1 MEQAGPSTRS
11 VRRVGLVLALS
22 FALVAAGVVGLL
34 LLRAGQKPATDP
46 ALSAATSGITS
57 APPAVDVA
65 EIGLKNAGRARFQFV
80 DKADPTRVV
89 GVMEWSALDPQGGGR
104 AVVREPRATI
114 FLSGGR
120 VAHVRAARGRIFTP
134 PKSDQPE
141 SGTFEGGVPVAIF
154 EPRADGTVDVEADTP
169 VALLFTPGLTFNL
182 ALGEVS
188 APDEFRLST
197 PRVEMS
203 GRGLRIVGNQVR
215 RQIELLE
222 IESTD
227 YVRIAAG
234 QAAGADAA
242 SGPAATEARAAG
254 GSVQHAL
261 ADRPRSDEAVVPSA
275 NTDRET
281 FYHAVVDARVR
292 LRRNAL
298 TLSADRLELWAA
310 LRNNSLSAGAMGAL
324 GPADFHAA
332 PHADTSV
339 GSSLSRSSASHRS
352 RLTLASFQ
360 PVAASGGPGA
370 GVDPRANEPA
380 SLYQSRPDQMEL
392 TWFGPL
398 TVKPVDARPEELRRD
413 ELALRLTSDQTGM
426 VSVADE
432 SAGLR
437 AQCAWVDYGATSRDL
452 TLSGGGPK
460 GVVLT
465 GEGRG
470 RLEAPALTANLASG
484 SVRVVGPGVLL
495 AAGEERAALAFRRGA
510 AGAPARSRQISW
522 NREAQLSLAV
532 VDGWIT
538 DRLKEAAF
546 TGKVLAE
553 DQRGTLSAGFARATF
568 EPAGGSALRGPGFTL
583 SRLIASG
590 NVALETGQSASL
602 RARALDVVFAPSGTR
617 GGTPDPV
624 SLAATGEVSARR
636 DRWRLEA
643 GALNAALTRDARGGV
658 GVTTVRAQ
666 TDVRLTGDRLIV
678 TAERAEVDA
687 TLEHAEIWGGEAGA
701 TIARDGGAVSG
712 PHMIVDGRERSLVV
726 NGAGTF
732 RFVRDRAA
740 GAADAGGGGSP
751 LAPALGARPSSQ
763 VRVDATW
770 TERLMVD
777 EDAGTVLA
785 VGSATAVSSPT
796 SAEMDTLSAERIAL
810 AFTPVE
816 RAAMPEAAAGDPASR
831 ADAQQTVRRQ
841 LLRAEA
847 TGSEGNLAHI
857 DSRRFAESV
866 GSFED
871 RTLERIVY
879 VEGARIVVSDEAS
892 AIEVPG
898 AGRLLVDDRRASRG
912 RVEQNAVAGPLELS
926 NSRGTSVFSWGGSLR
941 FDRRSGELTMSN
953 QVRLLH
959 RVAPGEPVTS
969 LECERLGA
977 TTRVPA
983 RARSLGEPLPLPGQQ
998 AELVSARAEGAVVV
1012 RSAQAQLVADRLTYD
1027 AIRQSAQAAA
1037 NPENRVT
1044 FFDPSRPQPVTAAR
1058 LEWDLLRNKVRVIEP
1073 SSVSV
1078 PGGAR
1083 LPGR

>member
-22 FALVAAGVVGLL
+22 FALVAAGAIGIL
-34 LLRAGQKPATDP
+34 LLRANQRPAADP
-46 ALSAATSGITS
+46 AAASATSGITS

-80 DKADPTRVV
+80 DKADPTRVL
-89 GVMEWSALDPQGGGR
+89 GVMEWAALDPQGGGR

-154 EPRADGTVDVEADTP
+154 EPRPDGTVDVEADTP
-169 VALLFTPGLTFNL
+169 VALLFTPGLSFNL

-215 RQIELLE
+215 QQIELLE

-227 YVRIAAG
+227 YVRIASG
-234 QAAGADAA
+234 SAAGTEGLVGQGAA
-242 SGPAATEARAAG
+242 PTDDTPSR
-254 GSVQHAL
+254 L
-261 ADRPRSDEAVVPSA
+261 ADRPRAEEARDTHAPG
-275 NTDRET
+275 DRET
-281 FYHAVVDARVR
+281 FYHAVVDSRVR
-292 LRRNAL
+292 LRRGTL
-298 TLSADRLELWAA
+298 TLSADRIEFWAA
-310 LRNNSLSAGAMGAL
+310 LRNNALAPDAL
-324 GPADFHAA
+324 GAATPWREAPVVEARRADRLPGAVASGRAA
-332 PHADTSV
+332 RPRA
-339 GSSLSRSSASHRS
+339 
-352 RLTLASFQ
+352 TLASFQ
-360 PVAASGGPGA
+360 PRWHPGGPGA

-380 SLYQSRPDQMEL
+380 SLYRARADQAEL

-398 TVKPVDARPEELRRD
+398 TVKPLDARPDELRQD
-413 ELALRLTSDQTGM
+413 ELALRLTSDQTGV

-470 RLEAPALTANLASG
+470 RLEVPTLTANLASG
-484 SVRVVGPGVLL
+484 KVRVDGPGVML
-495 AAGEERAALAFRRGA
+495 AAGDERASPAVRRSA
-510 AGAPARSRQISW
+510 ADTPARSRQVSW
-522 NREAQLSLAV
+522 NRRADLTLAV
-532 VDGWIT
+532 ADGWIT
-538 DRLKEAAF
+538 DRIKDASF

-553 DQRGTLSAGFARATF
+553 DPRGTLSAGFARASF
-568 EPAGGSALRGPGFTL
+568 EPSRAAGARTPAFSL
-583 SRLIASG
+583 SRIVASDS
-590 NVALETGQSASL
+590 VALETGQNASL
-602 RARALDVVFAPSGTR
+602 RSQSLDVVFAASAQ

-636 DRWRLEA
+636 DRWRLDA
-643 GALNAALTRDARGGV
+643 GALIATLTRESRGGV
-658 GVTTVRAQ
+658 GVAGVRAQ
-666 TDVRLTGDRLIV
+666 ADVRLTGDRLSV
-678 TAERAEVDA
+678 RAERAEVD
-687 TLEHAEIWGGEAGA
+687 TTIERAELWGGEAA
-701 TIARDGGAVSG
+701 ASIARDGGAVTG
-712 PHMIVDGRERSLVV
+712 PHMVVDGRERSLVV
-726 NGAGTF
+726 AGPGTF
-732 RFVRDRAA
+732 RFVRERAA
-740 GAADAGGGGSP
+740 GSAPDVFGGGSP

-770 TERLMVD
+770 TERLTVD
-777 EDAGTVLA
+777 EDAGTVEA
-785 VGSATAVSSPT
+785 VGAATAVSSPT
-796 SAEMDTLSAERIAL
+796 SAEMDTLNADRIAL
-810 AFTPVE
+810 AFTPLE
-816 RAAMPEAAAGDPASR
+816 RAAPDAAPGPHGEAPQA
-831 ADAQQTVRRQ
+831 VRRQ

-847 TGSEGNLAHI
+847 TGSEGALAHI

-866 GSFED
+866 GDFED
-871 RTLERIVY
+871 RTLERIIY
-879 VEGARIVVSDEAS
+879 IEGTRLVASDEAS
-892 AIEVPG
+892 TMTVPG
-898 AGRLLVDDRRASRG
+898 AGRLLVDDRRASKG
-912 RVEQNAVAGPLELS
+912 RANQPQGAGPLELTG
-926 NSRGTSVFSWGGSLR
+926 SRGTSVFSWVGSLR
-941 FDRRSGELTMSN
+941 FDRRAGELVMDN

-959 RVAPGEPVTS
+959 RASPGDPVTS
-969 LECERLGA
+969 LECERLA
-977 TTRVPA
+977 STMRTASRVRAAGDAAPA
-983 RARSLGEPLPLPGQQ
+983 PGQQ
-998 AELVSARAEGAVVV
+998 TELVSAKAEGAVVV

-1027 AIRQSAQAAA
+1027 ALRQSAQAAA

-1058 LEWDLLRNKVRVIEP
+1058 LEWDIVRNKVRVIEP

>member
-22 FALVAAGVVGLL
+22 FALVAAGAIGIL
-34 LLRAGQKPATDP
+34 LLRANQRPGANPA
-46 ALSAATSGITS
+46 SASATSGITS

-89 GVMEWSALDPQGGGR
+89 GVMEWAALDPQGGGR

-154 EPRADGTVDVEADTP
+154 EPRPDGTVDVEADTP
-169 VALLFTPGLTFNL
+169 VALLFTPGLSFNL

-215 RQIELLE
+215 QQIELLE
-222 IESTD
+222 VESTD
-227 YVRIAAG
+227 YVRMASG
-234 QAAGADAA
+234 GAAGADG
-242 SGPAATEARAAG
+242 SGGPAAAPDDGTQPR
-254 GSVQHAL
+254 L
-261 ADRPRSDEAVVPSA
+261 ADRPRADEARDPTA
-275 NTDRET
+275 PGDRET
-281 FYHAVVDARVR
+281 FYHAVVDSRVR
-292 LRRNAL
+292 LRRGTL
-298 TLSADRLELWAA
+298 TLSADRLEFWAA
-310 LRNNSLSAGAMGAL
+310 LRNNALAPEAL
-324 GPADFHAA
+324 GAVTPVRAVPAIEAHRADRSPEYAQGLAA
-332 PHADTSV
+332 RPRV
-339 GSSLSRSSASHRS
+339 
-352 RLTLASFQ
+352 TLASFQ
-360 PVAASGGPGA
+360 PGAPAGGPGA

-380 SLYQSRPDQMEL
+380 SLYQARADQAEL

-398 TVKPVDARPEELRRD
+398 TVKPLDARPDELRQD
-413 ELALRLTSDQTGM
+413 ELALRLTSDQTGV

-470 RLEAPALTANLASG
+470 RLEVPMLTANLASG
-484 SVRVVGPGVLL
+484 SVRVNGPGVML
-495 AAGEERAALAFRRGA
+495 AAGDERVSPTVRRGA
-510 AGAPARSRQISW
+510 ADAPARSRQISW
-522 NREAQLSLAV
+522 NRQAHLTLAV
-532 VDGWIT
+532 ADGWIT
-538 DRLKEAAF
+538 DRIKEASF

-553 DQRGTLSAGFARATF
+553 DPRGTLSAGFARALF
-568 EPAGGSALRGPGFTL
+568 EPVHAGGPRAPAFSL
-583 SRLIASG
+583 SRLIASDS
-590 NVALETGQSASL
+590 VALETGQNASL
-602 RARALDVVFAPSGTR
+602 RAQSLDVVFAPSAAG

-636 DRWRLEA
+636 DRWRLDA
-643 GALNAALTRDARGGV
+643 GAINAALTRDSRGGV
-658 GVTTVRAQ
+658 GVSSVRAQ
-666 TDVRLTGDRLIV
+666 TDVRLTGDRLSV
-678 TAERAEVDA
+678 AAERAEVDA
-687 TLEHAEIWGGEAGA
+687 TIERAEIWGGDTAA
-701 TIARDGGAVSG
+701 SIARDGGTVTG
-712 PHMIVDGRERSLVV
+712 PHMVVDGRERSLVV
-726 NGAGTF
+726 TGPGTF
-732 RFVRDRAA
+732 RFVRDRGA
-740 GAADAGGGGSP
+740 GSAADIFGGGSP

-770 TERLMVD
+770 TQRLSVD
-777 EDAGTVLA
+777 EDAGTVEA

-796 SAEMDTLSAERIAL
+796 SAEMDTLSADRIAL
-810 AFTPVE
+810 AFTPLE
-816 RAAMPEAAAGDPASR
+816 RAAPEAGAGARAEAPQAA
-831 ADAQQTVRRQ
+831 RRQ

-847 TGSEGNLAHI
+847 TGSEGALAHI

-866 GSFED
+866 GDFED

-879 VEGARIVVSDEAS
+879 VEGTRLVVSDEAS
-892 AIEVPG
+892 TITLPG
-898 AGRLLVDDRRASRG
+898 AGRLLVDDRRATKG
-912 RVEQNAVAGPLELS
+912 RAEQPPAAGPLELS
-926 NSRGTSVFSWGGSLR
+926 GSRGTSVFSWGGSLR
-941 FDRRSGELTMSN
+941 FDRRIGELVMEN

-959 RVAPGEPVTS
+959 RASPGDPVTS
-969 LECERLGA
+969 LECERLA
-977 TTRVPA
+977 STMRTSS
-983 RARSLGEPLPLPGQQ
+983 RARGAGDAVSTPGQQ
-998 AELVSARAEGAVVV
+998 TELVSAKADGAVVV

-1058 LEWDLLRNKVRVIEP
+1058 LEWDILRNKVRVIEP